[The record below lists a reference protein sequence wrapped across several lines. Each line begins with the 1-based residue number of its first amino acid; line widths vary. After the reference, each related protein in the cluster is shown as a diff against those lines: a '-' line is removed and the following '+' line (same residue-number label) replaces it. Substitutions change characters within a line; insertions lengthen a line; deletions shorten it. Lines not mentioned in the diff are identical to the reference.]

1 MVIID
6 RKEAGMYAVMT
17 LVALTLFLWGSAVW
31 ASYTNEEPDYSDAL
45 SKPDREAA

>member
-1 MVIID
+1 MVID

-31 ASYTNEEPDYSDAL
+31 ASYTDEEPYYPDA
-45 SKPDREAA
+45 SSEPDREAA

>member
-6 RKEAGMYAVMT
+6 RKEAGMYAVKT

-31 ASYTNEEPDYSDAL
+31 ASYTDEEPDYPDAP
-45 SKPDREAA
+45 SETDREAA